1 MIPCISVFRY
11 GTKFDGF
18 EYVISC
24 HSNLYSLTSSRF
36 CQKKNYIYFS
46 FLRVLSFCR
55 FGAEIFLGLHD
66 DVRAIM
72 SKSKNLEARVTRL
85 EADLPSIEKAL
96 RSEAC
101 QFRFAYTAR
110 T

>member
-1 MIPCISVFRY
+1 MQFCSISEQSSDSFE
-11 GTKFDGF
+11 FDIF
-18 EYVISC
+18 C
-24 HSNLYSLTSSRF
+24 HQDLHPLRSSQFLFYLYHIIL
-36 CQKKNYIYFS
+36 I
-46 FLRVLSFCR
+46 LRVLSFCR

-72 SKSKNLEARVTRL
+72 SRSKNLEVRVTRL
-85 EADLPSIEKAL
+85 ETDLPSIEKAL

>member
-1 MIPCISVFRY
+1 VSSKLVSLDIFQVFAKKY
-11 GTKFDGF
+11 LF
-18 EYVISC
+18 I
-24 HSNLYSLTSSRF
+24 YSFFFLS
-36 CQKKNYIYFS
+36 
-46 FLRVLSFCR
+46 LRVLSFCR

-72 SKSKNLEARVTRL
+72 SRSKNLEARVTRL